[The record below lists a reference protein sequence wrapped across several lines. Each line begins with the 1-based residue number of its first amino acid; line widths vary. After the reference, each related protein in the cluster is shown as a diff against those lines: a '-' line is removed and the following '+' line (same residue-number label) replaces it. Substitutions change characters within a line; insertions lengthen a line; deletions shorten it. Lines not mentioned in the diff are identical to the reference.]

1 MQGSIFSMLKPFQ
14 FEVVKKNILLLDKV
28 YNQGVS
34 FAERQVTVSPTG
46 SGKTHI
52 MSAII
57 QYGLTAFTNSCFVWI
72 THNKQISKQ
81 TSESLNTGIEP
92 YICTVEAI
100 EDGATTFARVLLF
113 NVQKGLSKNA
123 NPWLKR
129 WSQRQEQ
136 EGRSCIFIVDE
147 SDEGQSGLNMKSLRS
162 ILKPKL
168 ELGFTAS
175 FKPEI
180 RDMLFHR
187 VPYVD
192 VVRAEMIVDNIYYEV
207 SPEIALNEML
217 KTAIDKRNRLE
228 GLTNILRGTEKYFVP
243 KMAIQTQASR
253 ADELK
258 AQLIGLLNLT
268 PTEAE
273 KQVVVHT
280 QNDRGLDGLVD
291 INELRYIIGDLM
303 IERGWNMP
311 ELYVLA
317 VAKQSLSVAKG
328 VQLLGRVLRLPKCK
342 RFEEQELE
350 PLNSGYVYIA
360 GKHTIQ
366 KSCEEFMAQG
376 LIPVGGGRFGV
387 ETETVYR
394 RKGIELP
401 VIETTTGELREPI
414 WSDKLNN
421 VVDCA
426 LKAIFEE
433 IKDTNPAQPTV
444 RTGNI
449 DLEGMAVA
457 PLSIKNIEAEWNY
470 EHTKDVL
477 RNALSH
483 HFHQGLCERIIG
495 EFHAEV
501 LNQNLRI
508 SEISGKLREAAGKI
522 RTSLLFR
529 KLSLMVELK
538 RFPYEWVKSINVV
551 KDKSYSFSRC
561 LFPKISGL
569 NSEEI
574 DFATTLNDICEKQAW
589 YWFRNTPSD
598 ILVVK
603 SGYPDFIVFTGN
615 NYVFIEYKGSHL
627 KNSDNSVLKN
637 ALGSISG
644 QGNYYMVYK
653 KDKNANDYY
662 AIGLHG
668 NEEEVFKLE
677 IHLGIYLN
685 K

>member
-1 MQGSIFSMLKPFQ
+1 
-14 FEVVKKNILLLDKV
+14 VVKKNIGLLEKV
-28 YNQGVS
+28 FNKGVA

-46 SGKTHI
+46 SGKTYI

-57 QYGLTAFTNSCFVWI
+57 QYGLTAFNNSCFVWI
-72 THNKQISKQ
+72 THNKQITKQ
-81 TSESLNTGIEP
+81 TSESLHSGIEP
-92 YICTVEAI
+92 YICSVEAI
-100 EDGATTFARVLLF
+100 EAGSLTSARVLLF

-129 WSQRQEQ
+129 WIQKQEQ
-136 EGRSCIFIVDE
+136 EGRSCVFIVDE
-147 SDEGQSGLNMKSLRS
+147 SDEGQSGLNMKSLRL

-175 FKPEI
+175 FKSETG
-180 RDMLFHR
+180 DKLFHK

-192 VVRAEMIVDNIYYEV
+192 VVKTEMIVDNIYYEV
-207 SPEIALNEML
+207 SAEVALNEML
-217 KTAIDKRNRLE
+217 RTAIDKRNRLE

-253 ADELK
+253 AEEFKSL
-258 AQLIGLLNLT
+258 LIELLNLT
-268 PTEAE
+268 PSEAK

-280 QNDRGLDGLVD
+280 QNDRGLDEPIE

-311 ELYVLA
+311 ELYVLT
-317 VAKQSLSVAKG
+317 VAKESLSVVKG
-328 VQLLGRVLRLPKCK
+328 VQLLGRVLRLPQCK
-342 RFEEQELE
+342 RFEEEELE

-366 KSCEEFMAQG
+366 KSCEEFMSQG
-376 LIPVGGGRFGV
+376 LIPAGGGRFGV
-387 ETETVYR
+387 EIETVYR
-394 RKGIELP
+394 RPDIILP
-401 VIETTTGELREPI
+401 EIQTTRGEILEQI
-414 WSDKLNN
+414 WSEKLDF
-421 VVDCA
+421 VVDSTI
-426 LKAIFEE
+426 KVIFDE
-433 IKDTNPAQPTV
+433 IKDINPTNPTV

-470 EHTKDVL
+470 EHAKDIL
-477 RNALSH
+477 RTAFSH

-501 LNQNLRI
+501 LNRNLRI
-508 SEISGKLREAAGKI
+508 SEISGTLREAASKI
-522 RTSLLFR
+522 KTSLLFR
-529 KLSLMVELK
+529 KLSLMVDLK
-538 RFPYEWVKSINVV
+538 RFPYEWPKSINVV
-551 KDKSYSFSRC
+551 KDKPYSFSRC

-574 DFATTLNDICEKQAW
+574 DFATMLNDLCEKQGW

-603 SGYPDFIVFTGN
+603 SGYPDFVVFAN
-615 NYVFIEYKGSHL
+615 KKYVFIEYKGSHL
-627 KNSDNSVLKN
+627 KGSDDSVLKN

-644 QGNYYMVYK
+644 KGNYYMVYK
-653 KDKNANDYY
+653 KDKDSNEYY
-662 AIGLHG
+662 AIGLHEK
-668 NEEEVFKLE
+668 EEELFKPE
-677 IHLGIYLN
+677 IHLGIYL
-685 K
+685 KR